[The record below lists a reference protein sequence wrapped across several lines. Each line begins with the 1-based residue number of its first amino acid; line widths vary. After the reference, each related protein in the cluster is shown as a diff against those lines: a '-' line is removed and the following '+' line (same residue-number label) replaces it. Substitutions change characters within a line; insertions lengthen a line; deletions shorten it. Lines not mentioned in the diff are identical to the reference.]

1 MDIGAFQE
9 MILSFYAGEKR
20 DLPWRKTT
28 DPYKIIVSEVMLQQ
42 TQVDRVIPY
51 FEKWIARWPTFSD
64 LAQAEKSEVLA
75 YWSGL
80 GYNSRPIRL
89 QKLAQEIVERGDFP
103 TERDDL
109 LKLPGIGPYTAG
121 AVLAF
126 AFNLDVP
133 CVDTN
138 IRRVLIHE
146 LGLPEDI
153 SAKEL
158 EQVALDCVPPGRS
171 REWYNALMDYG
182 AMVKTARKTGIRP
195 TSCQSKF
202 EGSSRQIRGK
212 VLRFLLAKKKANYD
226 SLMKH
231 VEDVR
236 LDDVLLGMIKDGV
249 VEESNGEFTL

>member
-9 MILSFYAGEKR
+9 MILSFYSTEKR
-20 DLPWRKTT
+20 DLPWRRTT

-51 FEKWIARWPTFSD
+51 FDRWISKWPTFDD
-64 LAQAEKSEVLA
+64 LAQAEKAEVLA
-75 YWSGL
+75 CWSGL

-89 QKLAQEIVERGDFP
+89 QKLAQVVSKMDSFP
-103 TERDDL
+103 TDRDEL

-126 AFNLDVP
+126 SFNLEVP
-133 CVDTN
+133 CLDTN

-146 LGLPEDI
+146 LGLSEDI

-158 EQVALDCVPPGRS
+158 EEVALSCVPKGRS

-182 AMVKTARKTGIRP
+182 AMVKTARKTGIKP
-195 TSCQSKF
+195 ISKQSKF

-212 VLRFLLAKKKANYD
+212 VLRFLLAEKKANYD

-236 LDDVLLGMIKDGV
+236 LDDVLKGMIKDGV
-249 VEESNGEFTL
+249 VDEENGEFSL

>member
-1 MDIGAFQE
+1 MDVAAFQQK
-9 MILSFYAGEKR
+9 ILSFYSGEKR
-20 DLPWRKTT
+20 DLPWRRTT
-28 DPYKIIVSEVMLQQ
+28 DPYCILVSEVMLQQ

-51 FEKWIARWPTFSD
+51 YEKWIARWPTFGD
-64 LAQAEKSEVLA
+64 LAVAEKSELLA

-89 QKLAQEIVERGDFP
+89 QKLAQRVVELDSFP
-103 TERDDL
+103 TDRDEL

-126 AFNLDVP
+126 AFNLEVP

-146 LGLPEDI
+146 LGLSEDI

-158 EQVALDCVPPGRS
+158 EEIALSCVPKGKA

-182 AMVKTARKTGIRP
+182 AMVKTARKTGIKS
-195 TSCQSKF
+195 TSRQSTF

-212 VLRFLLAKKKANYD
+212 VLRLLLAEKKMSYD
-226 SLMKH
+226 GLMQRI
-231 VEDVR
+231 EDVR
-236 LDDVLLGMIKDGV
+236 LDDVLKGMIKDGV
-249 VEESNGEFTL
+249 VVEDKGEFTL